1 MIMKPVFHFS
11 IFFIV
16 LCCIT
21 SSVLGQQDKGSISGK
36 VVDNAL
42 PVEFVSVTLFS
53 GNDFTVFE
61 QSTIT
66 DSAGNFLF
74 EKLFTGKFLLKFKL
88 MGYKSFQLKMEVSS
102 GKEKVD
108 AGTISLLTDTRQLQS
123 VVVASQKS
131 LIKKTAQ
138 GFIVNASSNIAQAG
152 GTATDL
158 LRNTPTVVV
167 DAEGAIT
174 LRGKA
179 PLLLING
186 RNSSITG
193 TDQIPASSIESIEI
207 INNPS
212 AQYDASAEAG
222 IINIKL
228 KKNKQKGTNGALVLG
243 AGFSNKGRVNS
254 SLLLN
259 HKTAKWNIG
268 LAYDNRFAGRI
279 RTIDADRVNF
289 DIPTGYYLNQRRA
302 DDRLEKLQNL
312 RLNIDFSP
320 NAANSL
326 GFEAA
331 GTLEGQDNNEVLTN
345 VLLSKTN
352 FFNTKN
358 TRTSREIGNEKV
370 GELALNYARLFTNK
384 RKEFTANLS
393 TSFNKDSENTGIN
406 SQSFS
411 EANTAMGNLFLQKT
425 HNYENN
431 NVTNI
436 KADFVQPLTT
446 RTTIGMGYKTILR
459 YLEADFLT
467 QDNIAG
473 AYITN
478 KAGSNIFTFNEQIHA
493 AYLQYSGF
501 TGEENSPQIKY
512 EFGLRAEQVW
522 NNGNTAGN
530 QIAFSNNYFNLFPTV
545 NLAYYQQTNEFWKIS
560 YGRRINRPW
569 LGQLNPFV
577 DITDSL
583 NQHGGNP
590 YLKPELVHSFELG
603 YNKDWEK
610 ISLYAVLYY
619 RIASN
624 NIRGFTVLR
633 PDGVAISKPANF
645 GNVVTYG
652 VENVLSAKPS
662 KKYDFNLSVAL
673 FQQNIEGGSA
683 GFEVANNLFSWYGKL
698 INNFALWGG
707 SKLQITGVYNAP
719 IALPQGRRIAVYNV
733 DLGLQQKL
741 GKGNARLGLVVTD
754 IFNTQQSGQLL
765 TGSNF
770 TYNRIAKV
778 DTRAILVTFACTF
791 GGIFKEKLLE
801 NKFSN
806 D

>member
-1 MIMKPVFHFS
+1 MKLAVRFLSVFLL
-11 IFFIV
+11 
-16 LCCIT
+16 LCCI
-21 SSVLGQQDKGSISGK
+21 SVSVLGQGKGSIYGK
-36 VVDNAL
+36 VMDGIA
-42 PVEFVSVTLFS
+42 PMEFVTVTLFS
-53 GNDFTVFE
+53 GNDYTVFE
-61 QSTIT
+61 QNTTS
-66 DSAGNFLF
+66 DSVGIFLF
-74 EKLFTGKFLLKFKL
+74 EGLAVGKYQLKFKL
-88 MGYKSFQLKMEVSS
+88 LGFKSSQLKVDI
-102 GKEKVD
+102 GNDKLNVD
-108 AGTISLLTDTRQLQS
+108 AGEIAMLTDTKQLQS
-123 VVVASQKS
+123 VTVASQKS
-131 LIKKTAQ
+131 IIKKTAQ
-138 GFIVNASSNIAQAG
+138 GFIVNANSNITQAG

-174 LRGKA
+174 LRGKT
-179 PLLLING
+179 PLILING

-243 AGFSNKGRVNS
+243 AGLSTKGRVNS

-279 RTIDADRVNF
+279 RNIEADRVNF
-289 DIPTGYYLNQRRA
+289 DIPDAYFLNQRRA

-320 NAANSL
+320 NASNSI
-326 GFEAA
+326 GFEAT
-331 GTLEGQDNNEVLTN
+331 GTLEGQDNNEALTN
-345 VLLSKTN
+345 LLLSKANN
-352 FFNTKN
+352 FDAKN
-358 TRTSREIGNEKV
+358 TRTSREIAKEKV
-370 GELALNYARLFTNK
+370 AEFALNYSRQFANK
-384 RKEFTANLS
+384 RKEFTANIS
-393 TSFNKDSENTGIN
+393 TSFNKDRENTDIN
-406 SQSFS
+406 SQAYS
-411 EANTAMGNLFLQKT
+411 ATDAAMGNLFLQKT
-425 HNYENN
+425 HNYENS

-436 KADFVQPLTT
+436 KTDFVQPLTSKS
-446 RTTIGMGYKTILR
+446 TIGMGYKAILR
-459 YLEADFLT
+459 YLDADFLS

-473 AYITN
+473 LYVTN
-478 KAGSNIFTFNEQIHA
+478 TAASNLFTFHEQVHA
-493 AYLQYSGF
+493 GYVQYSGF
-501 TGEENSPQIKY
+501 TGEESSPKLKY
-512 EFGLRAEQVW
+512 EIGIRGEQVW

-530 QIAFSNNYFNLFPTV
+530 QIAFSNNYFNVFPTA
-545 NLAYYQQTNEFWKIS
+545 NLAYYKHSNEFWKLS
-560 YGRRINRPW
+560 YGRRINRPG

-603 YNKDWEK
+603 YSKDWEK
-610 ISLYAVLYY
+610 LSIYSVLYY

-624 NIRGFTVLR
+624 TIRGFTVLQSS
-633 PDGVAISKPANF
+633 GVAISKPANF

-652 VENVLSAKPS
+652 IENIFSAKPS
-662 KKYDFNLSVAL
+662 PKYDFNLSVSL
-673 FQQNIEGGSA
+673 FQQNIDGGSK
-683 GFEVANNLFSWYGKL
+683 GYEVANNVFSWYGKL

-719 IALPQGRRIAVYNV
+719 IALPQGRRIAIYNV

-754 IFNTQQSGQLL
+754 IFNTQKSGQLL

>member
-1 MIMKPVFHFS
+1 MKSALRLFIFLS
-11 IFFIV
+11 IF
-16 LCCIT
+16 CCIT
-21 SSVLGQQDKGSISGK
+21 TLVMAQNKGSIHGK
-36 VVDNAL
+36 VMDGTA
-42 PVEFVSVTLFS
+42 PMEFVTVTVFS
-53 GNDFTVFE
+53 GNEYTVYE
-61 QSTIT
+61 QNTIT
-66 DSAGNFLF
+66 DSVGAFVF
-74 EKLFTGKFLLKFKL
+74 ETLPIGKYLLKFKL
-88 MGYKSFQLKMEVSS
+88 LGYKLAQLK
-102 GKEKVD
+102 VD
-108 AGTISLLTDTRQLQS
+108 ISNENNSTNVGEILMLQDTRQLQS

-131 LIKKTAQ
+131 IIKKTAQ
-138 GFIVNASSNIAQAG
+138 GFIINASSNITQAG

-174 LRGKA
+174 LRGKT
-179 PLLLING
+179 PLILING

-212 AQYDASAEAG
+212 AKYDASAEAG

-228 KKNKQKGTNGALVLG
+228 KKNKQKGTNAALVLG
-243 AGFSNKGRVNS
+243 AGYSTKGRVNS

-259 HKTAKWNIG
+259 HKTAKWNFG

-279 RTIDADRVNF
+279 RNIEADRVNF
-289 DIPTGYYLNQRRA
+289 DIPNAYYLNQRRA

-326 GFEAA
+326 SFEAT
-331 GTLEGQDNNEVLTN
+331 GTLEGQDNNEALTN
-345 VLLSKTN
+345 LLLSKAN
-352 FFNTKN
+352 NFNTKN
-358 TRTSREIGNEKV
+358 IRTSREIANEKV
-370 GELALNYARLFTNK
+370 GELALNYSRQFADK
-384 RKEFTANLS
+384 RKEFTANIS
-393 TSFNKDSENTGIN
+393 TSFNKDRENTGIN
-406 SQSFS
+406 SQSFF
-411 EANTAMGNLFLQKT
+411 ETGAAMGNLFLQKT
-425 HNYENN
+425 HNYENS

-436 KADFVQPLTT
+436 KTDLVQPLTS
-446 RTTIGMGYKTILR
+446 RTSVGVGYKAILR
-459 YLEADFLT
+459 YLDADFLN
-467 QDNIAG
+467 QNNIG
-473 AYITN
+473 GIYVTN
-478 KAGSNIFTFNEQIHA
+478 TAASNIFTFREQIHA
-493 AYLQYSGF
+493 AYVQYSGY
-501 TGEENSPQIKY
+501 TGEENNPAIKY
-512 EFGLRAEQVW
+512 DIGLRAEQVW
-522 NNGNTAGN
+522 NDGNTAGN
-530 QIAFSNNYFNLFPTV
+530 QVTLKNNYLNLFPTA
-545 NLAYYQQTNEFWKIS
+545 NIAYYKQTNEFWKLS
-560 YGRRINRPW
+560 YGRRINRPG
-569 LGQLNPFV
+569 LGQLNPFI

-590 YLKPELVHSFELG
+590 YLKPELVHSLELG
-603 YNKDWEK
+603 YSKDWEK
-610 ISLYAVLYY
+610 ISIYSVLYY

-652 VENVLSAKPS
+652 IENIFSARPS
-662 KKYDFNLSVAL
+662 AQYDFNLSVSL
-673 FQQNIEGGSA
+673 FQQNISGGST

-698 INNFALWGG
+698 INNFALWNG

-719 IALPQGRRIAVYNV
+719 VALPQGKRIAIYNV

-741 GKGNARLGLVVTD
+741 GKSNARLGLVVTD
-754 IFNTQQSGQLL
+754 IFNTQKSGQLL

-778 DTRAILVTFACTF
+778 DTRAILLTFACTF